1 MIAGILDQCPA
12 IPMGFAK
19 EIRQV
24 ARCPDSLDAAAVAEG
39 PPIGG
44 RARSPFL
51 GAPALLTFDDMGP
64 KPGPA
69 PRLLISIFGLTGAE
83 AKLATLIAGGAAL
96 DATAR
101 QLEISRETASNQL
114 KSVFTKTETHRQ
126 SELVALLSRLRAA
139 STD

>member
-24 ARCPDSLDAAAVAEG
+24 ARCPDSLDAGAVAEG
-39 PPIGG
+39 PPICGE
-44 RARSPFL
+44 ARSPFL
-51 GAPALLTFDDMGP
+51 GARALLTFDDMGP
-64 KPGPA
+64 KPGPD

-96 DATAR
+96 DATAI
-101 QLEISRETASNQL
+101 QLKISRATARNQL
-114 KSVFTKTETHRQ
+114 KTVFTKTETHRQ
-126 SELVALLSRLRAA
+126 SELVARLRAP